1 MVQKHPIVNRIQAQ
15 INPLNNYDW
24 VQKRRLM
31 AVAAFVNARD
41 VINVRENLKNVKNVS
56 FMPKI

>member
-1 MVQKHPIVNRIQAQ
+1 
-15 INPLNNYDW
+15 
-24 VQKRRLM
+24 M